1 VEDSELHWSRRLLG
15 LPPVILEP
23 PPPPLRRKLDQRGS
37 FEATGFQ
44 TIEPEQLLEESTANL
59 GSVETS
65 NTDTW
70 PDIIVPI
77 QFYEC
82 LSAPN
87 PVMEPN
93 SVTSTG
99 NSSIPIT
106 VATTGEASPNLP
118 LSTVWATMVSAAT
131 MLHSGPTPSIMAATP
146 PYTPSATGPPFSF
159 GMPSS
164 GTSPALTSSTL
175 QTLGLGAGSSNA
187 PLQGQLGGIPVP
199 FNAFPYAGGHIPP
212 SSPSLSGLHQQSA
225 GQPAHT
231 SSFGAG
237 SQGTPAQTLPVG
249 SSPFVWNGT
258 FGNNTFASTTF
269 PSGGT
274 PIFGQSTPA
283 QGTIPAPGAHIPGPW
298 NSGQG
303 SVPSSGMSF
312 WGNSFHSQWNPGQT
326 SMPLPSGPAW
336 GNPSQSPSNTMNA
349 QHPMSFMGN
358 QQMMSPQ
365 MQNPYAGQGHGF
377 YQNPGQQPNFSW
389 QPGAS
394 QTPGPFYPSYQQQ
407 PKLPFLATLHLPDLT
422 RLLNDPICHDPRWPP
437 MPTKLP
443 SDIPK
448 FEAKPNEDPGD
459 HVTTFHLWCSSNSLK
474 DDSVQLRLFQR
485 TLIGSA
491 TKWYI
496 ELDRSRYSSF
506 GELAMA
512 FLNHFQLPVRY
523 DAGTE
528 LLANFEQTTANHISD
543 HIREWRRRK
552 SLIKVPV
559 PPAFLLEW
567 FLKSLVPQLSKDVA
581 TSGVFS
587 EEEAIMRAQQFELIY
602 SQSGLLYTIL
612 SDAPR
617 SNLNKTR
624 QRACTTCRWYSWF
637 STNQAR

>member
-1 VEDSELHWSRRLLG
+1 
-15 LPPVILEP
+15 
-23 PPPPLRRKLDQRGS
+23 
-37 FEATGFQ
+37 
-44 TIEPEQLLEESTANL
+44 
-59 GSVETS
+59 
-65 NTDTW
+65 
-70 PDIIVPI
+70 
-77 QFYEC
+77 
-82 LSAPN
+82 
-87 PVMEPN
+87 
-93 SVTSTG
+93 
-99 NSSIPIT
+99 
-106 VATTGEASPNLP
+106 
-118 LSTVWATMVSAAT
+118 MVSAAT
-131 MLHSGPTPSIMAATP
+131 TSHSGPTPSIVMATP
-146 PYTPSATGPPFSF
+146 PFTPSATGPQFSY

-164 GTSPALTSSTL
+164 GTSPVLTHSTL
-175 QTLGLGAGSSNA
+175 QTLGLGEGSSNA
-187 PLQGQLGGIPVP
+187 PLQGQLGGIPIL
-199 FNAFPYAGGHIPP
+199 FNAFAYARGHISP
-212 SSPSLSGLHQQSA
+212 SSPSLGGPHQQSA
-225 GQPAHT
+225 RPPAHT

-237 SQGTPAQTLPVG
+237 SQGTPAQTQPVG
-249 SSPFVWNGT
+249 SSPFVWNET

-274 PIFGQSTPA
+274 PIFGQSTLA
-283 QGTIPAPGAHIPGPW
+283 QGTIPALGAHIPGPW

-312 WGNSFHSQWNPGQT
+312 WGNSFHSQWNPEHT

-336 GNPSQSPSNTMNA
+336 GNPSQSPSNKMNS

-358 QQMMSPQ
+358 QPMMSPQ
-365 MQNPYAGQGHGF
+365 MKNPYASQGHGF
-377 YQNPGQQPNFSW
+377 YQNLGQQPNVSW

-394 QTPGPFYPSYQQQ
+394 QTPGPFYPGYQQQ
-407 PKLPFLATLHLPDLT
+407 PKLPFLATLHLLDLT
-422 RLLNDPICHDPRWPP
+422 RLLNDPICHDPCWPP
-437 MPTKLP
+437 MPMKLP

-491 TKWYI
+491 AKWYI

-528 LLANFEQTTANHISD
+528 FLANFEQTTADHISD

-567 FLKSLVPQLSKDVA
+567 FLKYLVP
-581 TSGVFS
+581 
-587 EEEAIMRAQQFELIY
+587 
-602 SQSGLLYTIL
+602 
-612 SDAPR
+612 
-617 SNLNKTR
+617 
-624 QRACTTCRWYSWF
+624 
-637 STNQAR
+637 